1 MSYYKGNES
10 GQTPGELPYP
20 PYFWWES
27 GAMWGAL
34 IDYWSFTGDAT
45 YNDITS
51 QGILFQVGN
60 DNDFMPQNQS
70 FDMGNDDQAYWAFT
84 ALTAAEANFPNPPST
99 EPSWLSLAQAVFNE
113 QIGRWDN
120 STCGGGLHWQ
130 VFQAANG
137 YHLKNTPSNGA
148 LFQIAARL
156 ARYTHDEMYAQWAVK
171 IWDWMWAVGLVDN
184 VNYMVYD
191 NTDTNNNCTTL
202 DRQMWTYNGGT
213 MLAGCAIMFNYVSA
227 ALLASTAQKVKKAH
241 SW

>member
-1 MSYYKGNES
+1 
-10 GQTPGELPYP
+10 
-20 PYFWWES
+20 
-27 GAMWGAL
+27 MWGAL

>member
-1 MSYYKGNES
+1 
-10 GQTPGELPYP
+10 
-20 PYFWWES
+20 
-27 GAMWGAL
+27 
-34 IDYWSFTGDAT
+34 
-45 YNDITS
+45 
-51 QGILFQVGN
+51 
-60 DNDFMPQNQS
+60 
-70 FDMGNDDQAYWAFT
+70 
-84 ALTAAEANFPNPPST
+84 
-99 EPSWLSLAQAVFNE
+99 
-113 QIGRWDN
+113 
-120 STCGGGLHWQ
+120 